1 MANNNL
7 NKGEN
12 ILVKVD
18 ENNLIYIDPNSVVNG
33 NTIEPRGIT
42 PENYVMY
49 VNLEAD
55 LVPRSILT
63 TSGDQNATGNLA
75 SIAKGTL
82 NFLRNQNGQDYDTSW
97 TDSFLNTE
105 KVMNSN
111 GEWTGDSRQN
121 DSSAQSFGI
130 DSINIVVKGMTFI
143 PQVNINFVDVR
154 GKTLFESPKD
164 SPYSAFFHLPWPI
177 FYLTV
182 KGYYGKAIR
191 YRLHMTKF
199 TSKYNES
206 NGNFDITCTFVGS
219 TYAYMNDIPLDGIL
233 NAPYMYYIE
242 NDSNINFNGDT
253 GTFEKRVKKSSKGY
267 SILNTVYDEYK
278 AKGLLPKDFPVK
290 TLREVITIAKSL
302 DKTLERI
309 IFDQVV
315 NFKLFSAVKDF
326 EKKVVDFENSIT
338 AWATQNL
345 TDEIRYFSDNP
356 TVPYFYLKGNEK
368 EKTSQIKITGSTTSG
383 TLESLIVNYVKD
395 LKEIKIFTDDLIVK
409 DSKGKKSIDI
419 DFKKETFN
427 VINAIKPV
435 NEYYQ
440 KDGSNY
446 VVAKNKL
453 LTHIFDIQ
461 SSFVKERNKLQQ
473 KIEEKMNTIIKDP
486 NNGIGIGFDPTIR
499 NIFGVILANADV
511 YVRLMK
517 DVHRSAFDVS
527 QIRKAS
533 LNGLSDETPSNDN
546 IYPWPEIKKQVGTDK
561 RKVIAYPGDP
571 DLEEKLKSYD
581 RTLWPEIDF
590 IENYIGVSTKRLDTL
605 AEKEGGA
612 GNVGFVFESN
622 IDENKYSP
630 VSNFLNLSISLPYI
644 DKSISNIFY
653 EIYERARMTTLLDTF
668 EDTKVLTELANI
680 EFDNIKLSFNEDND
694 LISLIKS
701 VKKTKTETKN
711 AMGETRTVETSAI
724 DTLKNYLLSFSPHER
739 HPYYLDRLPTVS
751 YIKNLDESSFK
762 IETQYGDILKGEN
775 ENKFPNLKNALSD
788 YTVENYRKN
797 IYPYNSSIYLS
808 YLNKTSFDENLKF
821 TNLYNIKTSK
831 GFLHTP
837 MESTS
842 WVKTDNTGYTTNLF
856 SQKLK
861 IGTTDINILN
871 TPYFHKQLYKDFTE
885 NSMSGKYVG
894 SAYLLLNS
902 LPFKD
907 LEDTL
912 TFSDPSSSVNMASM
926 FKEVSASHYVPYHL
940 MLKWGS
946 LYHRYKKYIIDGID
960 IVSGCTQTINRGL
973 FFDNL
978 SGTTFTNGS
987 TTGITYSGYTDIGFH
1002 PFYENVFHNIIN
1014 GYSFYNATSGN
1025 TAFTGTTSGTTEE
1038 RIYQS
1043 RSRINSKD
1051 KVRYWTSYV
1060 DNTNIYS
1067 GSTYLTLLPCD
1078 GSNKMD
1084 NLNNYNKLIILDS
1097 DPSNPTLNQSLDF
1110 TNGDLANYRIL
1121 WYDDETTK
1129 GEYFTGRT
1137 LNTYGQYLT
1146 SLDKQFSI
1154 SGTNRKIIDLIA
1166 TFSPDILDMFESY
1179 FIEFATERM
1188 DVEVERKSFPNYLEP
1203 VTAGG
1208 GGGNHSIKHDNFQN
1222 LLKSLVIVYKTE
1234 VNKNL
1239 KTSPD
1244 LYTSIRK
1251 NQEDNLKAITN
1262 EILSSD
1268 NLIKITIGNPK
1279 EINLNVWDG
1288 FTKYSEFNSF
1298 SYNEYSSTQL
1308 TTDTQDYIKLYV
1320 GEDIDGYYQQFFS
1333 TLNVELSEENVL
1345 LFRPLIMIFA
1355 GWVKSKGS
1363 SYTPTK
1369 IDFQSY
1375 ISQNVLSK
1383 AEDRLTKYINQIL
1396 IKIDSSE
1403 FAAEGTTNNKL
1414 SITNGYNDLLL
1425 KLELY
1430 NNFKSFNDRW
1440 SSGNSIGQRGL
1451 LEEFLFLDKANKDI
1465 GSQAYIG
1472 LDKLIAL
1479 EDPKNDKADLY
1490 SVIGMLIQGTGF
1502 DMRALPAYVNFY
1514 GTNFTNKSKITSS
1527 KQVAKNIFGTYL
1539 DVDYQES
1546 SPKIILQYTGPT
1558 SKHLELSDINKKY
1571 KFKNDS
1577 GNLFNGQ
1584 GGPLTITIPDVFATG
1599 DLAKSN
1605 KVVAFEVSIG
1615 DQNQGIFKGVKLDQ
1629 TSIRNTTESYS
1640 VYENMGR
1647 SESGAGTYNVDIGLF
1662 DIYRQASYSCEVSCM
1677 GNVMIQPTMF
1687 FYLKNI
1693 PMFRGSYWIT
1703 EVTHSIRGNS
1713 ISTSFKGSRI
1723 PYASLPDPKDS
1734 FFSSYRVYFD
1744 KITNKAIA
1752 KVKQSDTIIN
1762 PNSNPETILDQNKR
1776 PVIIDKGNKVP
1787 NGETIINKSGLSRYG
1802 IPYNGFRGEK
1812 YIQYVEND
1820 GKWLRAIVL
1829 EMGGANNILADT
1841 VTMNLLNGVNR
1852 YDNDQFKKLLINP
1865 LSGTVI
1871 SRPLTWAEVNTVTET
1886 NRFYST
1892 MFITKGG
1899 VDPNFII
1906 STSTVF
1912 KNPANNIS
1920 VTVPPIASPTMDSTN
1935 LTGPISVGPSIDGYG
1950 VALSRKLMQ
1959 ELKLK
1964 DGDVVYFRDNDP
1976 VIYK

>member
-7 NKGEN
+7 NGGEN

-33 NTIEPRGIT
+33 NTVEPRGTT

-63 TSGDQNATGNLA
+63 ASGDQNATGNLA

-82 NFLRNQNGQDYDTSW
+82 NFLRNQNGQDYDATW

-111 GEWTGDSRQN
+111 GEWTGDSKQN
-121 DSSAQSFGI
+121 DSSGQSFGI
-130 DSINIVVKGMTFI
+130 DSINIVVKGMNFI
-143 PQVNINFVDVR
+143 PQININFIDVR

-177 FYLTV
+177 YYLTV

-206 NGNFDITCTFVGS
+206 NGNFDISTTFVGS

-242 NDSNINFNGDT
+242 SDNNINFNNNT
-253 GTFEKRVKKSSKGY
+253 GTFEKRIKKSSKGY

-315 NFKLFSAVKDF
+315 DFKLFKGVKDF

-345 TDEIRYFSDNP
+345 TDEIRYFTDNP
-356 TVPYFYLKGNEK
+356 SVPYFYLKGNEK

-383 TLESLIVNYVKD
+383 TLESLIVNYVKE
-395 LKEIKIFTDDLIVK
+395 LKDIKIFTEDLIKK
-409 DSKGKKSIDI
+409 DKSGHRAVDV
-419 DFKKETFN
+419 DFKKQTFN
-427 VINAIKPV
+427 VIDAVKPIT
-435 NEYYQ
+435 EYYR

-446 VVAKNKL
+446 VVAKNEI

-473 KIEEKMNTIIKDP
+473 KVEEKMNTIIKDP
-486 NNGIGIGFDPTIR
+486 KNGVGIGFEPTIR
-499 NIFGVILANADV
+499 NVFGVILANADV

-533 LNGLSDETPSNDN
+533 LNGLTEETPGNDN
-546 IYPWPEIKKQVGTDK
+546 IYPWPEVKKQVGTDK

-571 DLEEKLKSYD
+571 DLEKKLKSND
-581 RTLWPEIDF
+581 RTIWPEIDF
-590 IENYIGVSTKRLDTL
+590 IENYVGVSTKRLDTL

-612 GNVGFVFESN
+612 GNVSFIFESN
-622 IDENKYSP
+622 VDETKYNP
-630 VSNFLNLSISLPYI
+630 VSGFLNLSNTLPYI

-653 EIYERARMTTLLDTF
+653 EIYERARMATLLDTF
-668 EDTKVLTELANI
+668 ENPNVITELANI
-680 EFDNIKLSFNEDND
+680 EFDNIKLSFLEDYD

-701 VKKTKTETKN
+701 VRKTNVTTKN
-711 AMGETRTVETSAI
+711 QNGATVTTETSAI
-724 DTLKNYLLSFSPHER
+724 DVLKNYLLSFSPYER

-751 YIKNLDESSFK
+751 YIKNLNESSFK
-762 IETQYGDILKGEN
+762 IEQQYGDIVKGEN
-775 ENKFPNLKNALSD
+775 ADKFLKLKKALSD
-788 YTVENYRKN
+788 YTVEEYRKN
-797 IYPYNSSIYLS
+797 IYPYNSTEYLS

-821 TNLYNIKTSK
+821 TNLYSIKTSK

-842 WVKTDNTGYTTNLF
+842 WVKTNNTGYTTNLF

-912 TFSDPSSSVNMASM
+912 TFSAPSSSVNMASM
-926 FKEVSASHYVPYHL
+926 FKEVSSSHYVPYHL

-960 IVSGCTQTINRGL
+960 IISGCTQTIDGGL
-973 FFDNL
+973 FFDSI
-978 SGTTFTNGS
+978 SGNTTYTNGS
-987 TTGITYSGYTDIGFH
+987 IDIRYSGHTDIGFH
-1002 PFYENVFHNIIN
+1002 PFYENVFHNIVN

-1043 RSRINSKD
+1043 RSRKNTD
-1051 KVRYWTSYV
+1051 DGVRYWTSYV

-1067 GSTYLTLLPCD
+1067 GSTYFTLLPCD
-1078 GSNKMD
+1078 GANKMN
-1084 NLNNYNKLIILDS
+1084 NLNNYNELVILDI
-1097 DPSNPTLNQSLDF
+1097 DPSNPTILQSLDF

-1146 SLDKQFSI
+1146 SLDKQLSM

-1179 FIEFATERM
+1179 FIEFATENM
-1188 DVEVERKSFPNYLEP
+1188 NVEVERKSFPNYLEP
-1203 VTAGG
+1203 VVAGG
-1208 GGGNHSIKHDNFQN
+1208 GGGFHSIKHDNFQN
-1222 LLKSLVIVYKTE
+1222 LLKSLVIVDKTT
-1234 VNKNL
+1234 VL
-1239 KTSPD
+1239 SGSTD

-1298 SYNEYSSTQL
+1298 SYNEYNALQD
-1308 TTDTQDYIKLYV
+1308 TDNIKYIKLYV
-1320 GEDIDGYYQQFFS
+1320 GEEPVADCYKQFF
-1333 TLNVELSEENVL
+1333 TVNNVELSEENVL
-1345 LFRPLIMIFA
+1345 LFRPLILIFA

-1363 SYTPTK
+1363 LYTPTK

-1383 AEDRLTKYINQIL
+1383 AEDRLTKYLNQIL
-1396 IKIDSSE
+1396 LRIDSSD
-1403 FAAEGTTNNKL
+1403 FVAEGTSNNKL

-1472 LDKLIAL
+1472 LDKLISL
-1479 EDPKNDKADLY
+1479 EDPKNDKVDLY

-1527 KQVAKNIFGTYL
+1527 KQVAKNIFGTFL

-1605 KVVAFEVSIG
+1605 KVVAFEVSVG

-1640 VYENMGR
+1640 VLEGMGR
-1647 SESGAGTYNVDIGLF
+1647 SESGAGAFNVDIGLF

-1703 EVTHSIRGNS
+1703 EVTHNIRGNS

-1734 FFSSYRVYFD
+1734 FFSSYKIYFD
-1744 KITNKAIA
+1744 KITNQAIA
-1752 KVKQSDTIIN
+1752 KVKQSDT
-1762 PNSNPETILDQNKR
+1762 TIKTNNFEQVIQTNNG
-1776 PVIIDKGNKVP
+1776 PVTIDKGAKEKEV
-1787 NGETIINKSGLSRYG
+1787 NGETLVSLSGLSRYG
-1802 IPYNGFRGEK
+1802 IPYNGFKGEK
-1812 YIQYVEND
+1812 YIQYVENN
-1820 GKWLRAIVL
+1820 GRWLRAIAL
-1829 EMGGANNILADT
+1829 EMGGENNKLDDT
-1841 VTMNLLNGVNR
+1841 VTMSLLNGVDR
-1852 YDNDQFKKLLINP
+1852 YSNDQFKKL
-1865 LSGTVI
+1865 TI
-1871 SRPLTWAEVNTVTET
+1871 SPSPLTWETVKTVTET
-1886 NRFYST
+1886 NSFYST
-1892 MFITKGG
+1892 RFITKGG
-1899 VDPNFII
+1899 VDPNYII
-1906 STSTVF
+1906 STATIF
-1912 KNPANNIS
+1912 KNPTNGNT
-1920 VTVPPIASPTMDSTN
+1920 VTVPPIASATMNSTN
-1935 LTGPISVGPSIDGYG
+1935 LTGPINIGPSVDGYG
-1950 VALSRKLMQ
+1950 VALSRKLMT
-1959 ELKLK
+1959 ELGLK

>member
-7 NKGEN
+7 NGGEN

-33 NTIEPRGIT
+33 NTIEPRGVT

-63 TSGDQNATGNLA
+63 ASGDQNATGNLA

-82 NFLRNQNGQDYDTSW
+82 NFLRNQNGQDYDTTW

-105 KVMNSN
+105 MVMNSN
-111 GEWTGDSRQN
+111 GQWTGESRQN
-121 DSSAQSFGI
+121 DSSGQSFGI
-130 DSINIVVKGMTFI
+130 ESISILIKGTNFI
-143 PQVNINFVDVR
+143 PQISINFTDVR

-164 SPYSAFFHLPWPI
+164 SPYNAFFHLPWPI
-177 FYLTV
+177 YYLTV

-219 TYAYMNDIPLDGIL
+219 TYAYMNDIPLEGIL

-242 NDSNINFNGDT
+242 SDSNVNFNNNS
-253 GTFEKRVKKSSKGY
+253 GTFEKRIKKSSKGY
-267 SILNTVYDEYK
+267 SVLNTVYDEYK

-290 TLREVITIAKSL
+290 TLREVIAIAKSL
-302 DKTLERI
+302 DKILERV

-315 NFKLFSAVKDF
+315 DFKLFNGVKEF
-326 EKKVVDFENSIT
+326 EKKVVDFENSVT
-338 AWATQNL
+338 AWSTQNL
-345 TDEIRYFSDNP
+345 TDQIIYFSDNP
-356 TVPYFYLKGNEK
+356 TVPYFYLKGTEK

-383 TLESLIVNYVKD
+383 TLESLIVNYVKE
-395 LKEIKIFTDDLIVK
+395 LKDIKIFTEDLIKK
-409 DSKGKKSIDI
+409 DKTGNKSVDV

-427 VINAIKPV
+427 VINGIRPIAD
-435 NEYYQ
+435 YYR

-446 VVAKNKL
+446 VVAKNEL
-453 LTHIFDIQ
+453 LTHIFDIE

-473 KIEEKMNTIIKDP
+473 KVEEKMNTIIKDP
-486 NNGIGIGFDPTIR
+486 KNGIGFEPTIR

-517 DVHRSAFDVS
+517 DVHRSAFDVA

-533 LNGLSDETPSNDN
+533 LNGLSDETPNNDN

-561 RKVIAYPGDP
+561 KKVIAYPGDP
-571 DLEEKLKSYD
+571 DLQKKLKSD
-581 RTLWPEIDF
+581 DKTLWPEIDF
-590 IENYIGVSTKRLDTL
+590 IENYVGVSTKRLDTL

-612 GNVGFVFESN
+612 GNVSFIFESN
-622 IDENKYSP
+622 IDESKYNP
-630 VSNFLNLSISLPYI
+630 VSNFLNLSNSLPYV
-644 DKSISNIFY
+644 DKSIANIFY

-668 EDTKVLTELANI
+668 EDTRVLTELANI
-680 EFDNIKLSFNEDND
+680 EYENIKLSFVEDND
-694 LISLIKS
+694 LIALIKS
-701 VKKTKTETKN
+701 VKKTTTTTKN
-711 AMGETRTVETSAI
+711 ENGVTVTVETSAI
-724 DTLKNYLLSFSPHER
+724 DMLKDYLLSFSPYER
-739 HPYYLDRLPTVS
+739 HPYYLDRLSTVS
-751 YIKNLDESSFK
+751 YIKNLNELPFK
-762 IETQYGDILKGEN
+762 IEQRYGDIVKGEN
-775 ENKFPNLKNALSD
+775 ENKFPYLKNTLTD
-788 YTVENYRKN
+788 YKIEEYRKN
-797 IYPYNSSIYLS
+797 IYPYNSSLYLN
-808 YLNKTSFDENLKF
+808 YLNKSSFDDNLKF
-821 TNLYNIKTSK
+821 TNLYNVKTSRGFIHTPVEATAWIKTNS
-831 GFLHTP
+831 
-837 MESTS
+837 
-842 WVKTDNTGYTTNLF
+842 TGYTTNLF

-861 IGTTDINILN
+861 IGTTDINMLN
-871 TPYFHKQLYKDFTE
+871 TPYFHKQLYTDFTE
-885 NSMSGKYVG
+885 NSMNGKYVG

-912 TFSDPSSSVNMASM
+912 TFTQTLTEPSSSVNMAAM

-946 LYHRYKKYIIDGID
+946 LYHRYKKYITEGVD
-960 IVSGCTQTINRGL
+960 IISGCTQTINGSK
-973 FFDNL
+973 FFDN
-978 SGTTFTNGS
+978 SNGGTTFTNGS
-987 TTGITYSGYTDIGFH
+987 VNVTYSGYTDIGFH
-1002 PFYENVFHNIIN
+1002 PFYENVFHNIVN

-1025 TAFTGTTSGTTEE
+1025 TSFSGTTTGSTEAT
-1038 RIYQS
+1038 YYS
-1043 RSRINSKD
+1043 RSRKNTFD
-1051 KVRYWTSYV
+1051 GTRYWTSYV
-1060 DNTNIYS
+1060 NNSNIYS
-1067 GSTYLTLLPCD
+1067 GSTYFTLLPCD

-1084 NLNNYNKLIILDS
+1084 NLNNYNELIILDS
-1097 DPSNPTLNQSLDF
+1097 DPANPTMIQSIDF
-1110 TNGDLANYRIL
+1110 ANGDLANYRIL
-1121 WYDDETTK
+1121 WYEDEATN

-1137 LNTYGQYLT
+1137 LNTYGEYLT
-1146 SLDKQFSI
+1146 SYNESNRSLDKQFSI
-1154 SGTNRKIIDLIA
+1154 SGTYRKIIDLIA
-1166 TFSPDILDMFESY
+1166 TLSPDMLDLFESY
-1179 FIEFATERM
+1179 FIEFATERVT
-1188 DVEVERKSFPNYLEP
+1188 VEIERKSFPSYLD
-1203 VTAGG
+1203 VNGY
-1208 GGGNHSIKHDNFQN
+1208 NHSIKHDNFQN
-1222 LLKSLVIVYKTE
+1222 LLKSLVIVDKTK
-1234 VNKNL
+1234 VDP
-1239 KTSPD
+1239 TD
-1244 LYTSIRK
+1244 LYNSIRK
-1251 NQEDNLKAITN
+1251 VQEDNLKTITN
-1262 EILSSD
+1262 DILSPD

-1298 SYNEYSSTQL
+1298 TYNEYNSLQD
-1308 TTDTQDYIKLYV
+1308 TDNLKYIKLYV
-1320 GEDIDGYYQQFFS
+1320 GEDVDLKYKQFF
-1333 TLNVELSEENVL
+1333 TVNNIELSEENVL

-1355 GWVKSKGS
+1355 GWVKSKDP
-1363 SYTPTK
+1363 SYVPTK
-1369 IDFQSY
+1369 VDFQSY
-1375 ISQNVLSK
+1375 LNENVISK
-1383 AEDRLTKYINQIL
+1383 AEDRLTKYLNQIL
-1396 IKIDSSE
+1396 LKIDSSD

-1414 SITNGYNDLLL
+1414 SITNGYNDLIL

-1430 NNFKSFNDRW
+1430 NNFKAFNDRW

-1465 GSQAYIG
+1465 GSQAYLGI
-1472 LDKLIAL
+1472 DKLIGL
-1479 EDPKNDKADLY
+1479 EEPKNDKMDLY

-1527 KQVAKNIFGTYL
+1527 KQVAKNIFGTFL

-1558 SKHLELSDINKKY
+1558 SKHLELSDVNKKY

-1605 KVVAFEVSIG
+1605 KVVAFEVSVG

-1629 TSIRNTTESYS
+1629 ASIRNTTESYA

-1647 SESGAGTYNVDIGLF
+1647 SESGAGAYNVDIGLF
-1662 DIYRQASYSCEVSCM
+1662 DVYRQASYSCEVSCM

-1703 EVTHSIRGNS
+1703 EVTHSIQGNK

-1734 FFSSYRVYFD
+1734 FFSSYRIYFD
-1744 KITNKAIA
+1744 KITNQAIA
-1752 KVKQSDTIIN
+1752 KVKQSDTNIN
-1762 PNSNPETILDQNKR
+1762 
-1776 PVIIDKGNKVP
+1776 GNKFEKVIQTN
-1787 NGETIINKSGLSRYG
+1787 NGPVTIDMGSNDKSITGESIVSSSGLSRYG
-1802 IPYNGFRGEK
+1802 IPYNGFEGEK
-1812 YIQYVEND
+1812 YIQYVENN
-1820 GKWLRAIVL
+1820 GRWLRAIAV
-1829 EMGGANNILADT
+1829 EMGGENNKLDDT
-1841 VTMNLLNGVNR
+1841 ISMSLLNGVDR
-1852 YDNDQFKKLLINP
+1852 YDNDQFKKLTIDP
-1865 LSGTVI
+1865 S
-1871 SRPLTWAEVNTVTET
+1871 PLTWATVKTVTES
-1886 NRFYST
+1886 NLFYST
-1892 MFITKGG
+1892 KFLSKK
-1899 VDPNFII
+1899 VSPNYII

-1912 KNPANNIS
+1912 KNPNNNKS
-1920 VTVPPIASPTMDSTN
+1920 VTVPPIKSSTMNSTN
-1935 LTGPISVGPSIDGYG
+1935 LTGPINIGPSVDGYG
-1950 VALSRKLMQ
+1950 VALSRKLMV
-1959 ELKLK
+1959 ELGLK